1 MKRSHGLALLALLL
15 VAGAGPLISGGA
27 QAGNLTDAE
36 LMQAATD
43 LAHRY
48 DANYGAKDPAAMAA
62 LYATDGVLVS
72 PSGPLVRG
80 RDALLAYY
88 TKRFAS
94 GARGHKISVTEVHVQ
109 GDGGYGISK
118 FSVTT
123 PDAGGALHDV
133 RGTIVAI
140 YGRYPDGWHLRL
152 VEPSIPEAGGK

>member
-1 MKRSHGLALLALLL
+1 MKRSLSLALLALLL
-15 VAGAGPLISGGA
+15 GAGAGPFISSGA
-27 QAGNLTDAE
+27 HAADVTEAE
-36 LMQAATD
+36 LMRAATD
-43 LAHRY
+43 LAQRY

-94 GARGHKISVTEVHVQ
+94 GAHGHKITVTEVHVQ
-109 GDGGYGISK
+109 GDGGYGINK

-123 PDAGGALHDV
+123 PGAGGALHDV
-133 RGTIVAI
+133 HGTIVAV

-152 VEPSIPEAGGK
+152 VEPSIPEATGK